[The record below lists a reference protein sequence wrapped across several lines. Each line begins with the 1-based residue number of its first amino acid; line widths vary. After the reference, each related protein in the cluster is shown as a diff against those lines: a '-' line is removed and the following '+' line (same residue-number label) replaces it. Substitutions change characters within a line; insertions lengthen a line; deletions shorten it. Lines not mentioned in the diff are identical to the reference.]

1 MKNKKIFNIGLIG
14 CGVVGLRRIENLPN
28 SFKLIGCADPN
39 VSLKKIFKKN
49 KKLFLTSN
57 WKKLLNLKNLD
68 VVIVSTTHHL
78 HTQIISACI
87 KKKLHVF
94 VEKPGGI
101 SAIKTKKIISRLK
114 KKKTNL
120 IIRVGFN
127 HRYHLAF
134 LKAKELIKKKLIGK
148 ILYIRAVYGHG
159 GRLNYE
165 KEWRFKKRISGGGE
179 LIDKG
184 SHLIDLARFFLGD
197 LKVIS
202 SKLKNFFWKMKL
214 EDNCFLNLENK
225 SGSNAFLHASCTEW
239 KNKFLFEIFGQFGK
253 IEITGLGKSYG
264 EEKLILYKMSK
275 KMGIPAKRVFKFSKK
290 DSSWRKELNEFYI
303 DIVKKRIS
311 SPSLIDI
318 YKNLKI
324 INTIYK
330 SNDHN

>member
-1 MKNKKIFNIGLIG
+1 MTL
-14 CGVVGLRRIENLPN
+14 
-28 SFKLIGCADPN
+28 S
-39 VSLKKIFKKN
+39 S
-49 KKLFLTSN
+49 
-57 WKKLLNLKNLD
+57 
-68 VVIVSTTHHL
+68 VIVL
-78 HTQIISACI
+78 
-87 KKKLHVF
+87 
-94 VEKPGGI
+94 P
-101 SAIKTKKIISRLK
+101 
-114 KKKTNL
+114 L
-120 IIRVGFN
+120 I
-127 HRYHLAF
+127 
-134 LKAKELIKKKLIGK
+134 LIKFTNFLGFFVNLNSTLIGK

-197 LKVIS
+197 LKIIS
-202 SKLKNFFWKMKL
+202 SKLKNFFWKMQL
-214 EDNCFLNLENK
+214 EDNCFLNLQNK
-225 SGSNAFLHASCTEW
+225 IGSNAFLHASCTEW

-253 IEITGLGKSYG
+253 IEINGLGKSYG

-275 KMGIPAKRVFKFSKK
+275 KMGKPAKKDFKFSKK
-290 DSSWRKELNEFYI
+290 DNSWRKELEEFYI

-311 SPSLIDI
+311 NPGLVDI

>member
-1 MKNKKIFNIGLIG
+1 MINKKIFNIGLIG
-14 CGVVGLRRIENLPN
+14 YGVVGKRRIKNLPN
-28 SFKLIGCADPN
+28 NFRLIGCADPIN
-39 VSLKKIFKKN
+39 STKNILKENKNLIFI
-49 KKLFLTSN
+49 SN
-57 WKKLLNLKNLD
+57 WKKLLNVKNLD
-68 VVIVSTTHHL
+68 AVIIATTHQL
-78 HTQIISACI
+78 HSKIILECI
-87 KKKLHVF
+87 KKKIHVF

-101 SAIKTKKIISRLK
+101 SAFETKKIILELK
-114 KKKTNL
+114 KKKIRLN
-120 IIRVGFN
+120 IRVGFN
-127 HRYHLAF
+127 HRYHPAF
-134 LKAKELIKKKLIGK
+134 LKAKELIKKKIIGK

-159 GRLNYE
+159 GRLDYE

-197 LKVIS
+197 LEIIS

-214 EDNCFLNLENK
+214 EDNCFLNLQNK

-253 IEITGLGKSYG
+253 IEINGLGKSYG
-264 EEKLILYKMSK
+264 EEKLTLYKMSK
-275 KMGIPAKRVFKFSKK
+275 KMGKPAKRVFKFSKK
-290 DSSWRKELNEFYI
+290 DSSWIKELEEFYI
-303 DIVKKRIS
+303 DIVKKRTS
-311 SPSLIDI
+311 NPGLVDI